1 MFSARALLMIVRRD
15 LEESFMDLL
24 QRSEVSST
32 FSFPGEGTAGEGLLS
47 LLGLEATDK
56 AVILSVVSLRKA
68 KVLLAEMVSSMG
80 INLPGCG
87 IAMTLPL
94 SSIGSQRALK
104 YLVGDL
110 QDKDSEVDTL
120 NEKQN
125 YPYDLI
131 IAIAQRGSSE
141 LVMSAAR
148 SAGAGGG
155 TIVHAKGT
163 ASLSTAKFFGISIG
177 SEKELIL
184 IATRHEQK
192 DAIMHAIMEKA
203 GAETEARSV
212 VFTLPV
218 EDVVGLRSIMEANPS
233 NP

>member
-1 MFSARALLMIVRRD
+1 MFSARALLMIIRRD

-56 AVILSVVSLRKA
+56 AVILSVVSPRKA
-68 KVLLAEMVSSMG
+68 KALLAEMVSGMG

-94 SSIGSQRALK
+94 SSIGSRRALQ
-104 YLVGDL
+104 YLVGGI

-163 ASLSTAKFFGISIG
+163 ASLSTAKFFGISIAN
-177 SEKELIL
+177 EKELLL
-184 IATRHEQK
+184 IATRREKK
-192 DAIMHAIMEKA
+192 DAIMHAIMERA
-203 GAETEARSV
+203 GADTDAHAV
-212 VFTLPV
+212 VFSVPV
-218 EDVVGLRSIMEANPS
+218 EDIVGLRSVMENSQTNP
-233 NP
+233 